1 MLAHKPGFP
10 APAETSGPGMTRRAG
25 QCASRALPATALD
38 AEGDPYDLPD
48 SEFAGQDFHLTI
60 ASPCM
65 NSGLNQPWTDGRAL
79 DIANRPRID
88 RFSGRVDM
96 GCYEYI
102 PKGIL
107 YKVR

>member
-1 MLAHKPGFP
+1 
-10 APAETSGPGMTRRAG
+10 
-25 QCASRALPATALD
+25 
-38 AEGDPYDLPD
+38 
-48 SEFAGQDFHLTI
+48 
-60 ASPCM
+60 M